1 VNQEGLTLP
10 RVLKVA
16 SLGAGKS
23 IERYH
28 RRNRHRINDGAA
40 FTTRVTDTGCSSGM
54 RADAERNL
62 DVVNLHKAKS
72 KIRVVAEHPAGA
84 RGIAR
89 RRSAPPTPP
98 ASLWCY
104 LDRNSLDLGR
114 RDGRG
119 TTDQSLPAGASWK
132 GVSFTEEPPLRA
144 TCQPMHVVGEA
155 L

>member
-23 IERYH
+23 IERCH

-72 KIRVVAEHPAGA
+72 KIRVVAEHPAEPLA
-84 RGIAR
+84 SPCTSLVKRCD
-89 RRSAPPTPP
+89 PPKVWTVPWIGSLLIFP
-98 ASLWCY
+98 ALCSTRHSC
-104 LDRNSLDLGR
+104 
-114 RDGRG
+114 
-119 TTDQSLPAGASWK
+119 
-132 GVSFTEEPPLRA
+132 
-144 TCQPMHVVGEA
+144 
-155 L
+155 